1 MTISRRSLIGHAG
14 AALAVAPLAAGFE
27 AAAAPARLSA
37 RLELFGHRGACALR
51 PEHTLAS
58 YAQAIADGA
67 DYIEPDLVCT
77 RDGVLV
83 ARHENE
89 ISATTDVAGR
99 SEFAMRKATK
109 TVDGQQLTGWFVEDF
124 TLAELKTLRAIE
136 RIPQMRPANT
146 RFNGEFQVPT
156 FYEIIDFVAAESAT
170 RGRLIGIV
178 PEIKHSTFLSGI
190 GLPMEDR
197 FLKVLADH
205 NYTRRAPIEIQ
216 SFETANLKYMRA
228 KLGRPGNIRIMQL
241 VDQPQTR
248 PADIAA
254 SGGGLTY
261 GEMIQSEGLRAIKT
275 YADVVAPQVRAI
287 IPLDADG
294 RLASPTRLVADAHA
308 AGLLVHIWTFRPENF
323 FLAKDFRDGGGDAD
337 RNTAGSI
344 AEMRRYI
351 EAGIDGFF
359 TDDPGLGRQA
369 IEAAGANPDPTRA
382 RSPG

>member
-1 MTISRRSLIGHAG
+1 MDKGMAITRRDLIVTAG
-14 AALAVAPLAAGFE
+14 AALAVAPLTAGFPVS
-27 AAAAPARLSA
+27 AAPARLSP
-37 RLELFGHRGACALR
+37 RVELFGHRGACALR

-89 ISATTDVAGR
+89 ISGTTDVAGR
-99 SEFAMRKATK
+99 LEFTARKTTK
-109 TVDGQQLTGWFVEDF
+109 TVDGQPIAGWFVEDF

-136 RIPQMRPANT
+136 RIPQLRPANT

-178 PEIKHSTFLSGI
+178 PEIKHSTFLSGV

-205 NYTRRAPIEIQ
+205 SYARRAPIEIQ
-216 SFETANLKYMRA
+216 SFETGNLKYMRA
-228 KLGRPGNIRIMQL
+228 KLGRPDNIRIMQL
-241 VDQPQTR
+241 VDQPKAR

-254 SGGGLTY
+254 SGGVLTY
-261 GEMIQSEGLRAIKT
+261 GAMLEPEGLRAVKV
-275 YADVVAPQVRAI
+275 YADVVAPQLRAI
-287 IPLDADG
+287 IPLAADG
-294 RLASPTRLVADAHA
+294 RLGTPTTVVADAHA

-337 RNTAGSI
+337 RNIAGSI

-351 EAGIDGFF
+351 ETGIDGFF

-369 IEAAGANPDPTRA
+369 ITASEL
-382 RSPG
+382 